1 MKKIGVVLFTSD
13 LRLHDNTTLV
23 QAIKE
28 NDEVIP
34 LFCWDEAYMKS
45 EQLGFNRM
53 GKIRRGFLHKV
64 LEDLHL
70 NLKSIG
76 GYLLVKKGNQ
86 LDVIQELLSRYAIFK
101 VYTKKQVGIEEKRE
115 NDRLKSLLLTNGVD
129 FEEYSTS
136 TMYHP
141 SDLPFSMSSIPEVFT
156 KFRKIVEKEASVR
169 QPLSAPKVIA
179 CPIISNDLQELT
191 SLKETI
197 KLDQRNSLPKM
208 GGESAALDHL
218 NYYLFEEQHILH
230 YKETRN
236 QLRGIEFSSKLS
248 QWLALGCI
256 SPKFIYH
263 QVKRFEQEVE
273 ANDSSYWLIFELLW
287 RDFFR
292 FSFKKNPLAYYQ
304 LHGILGESDRK
315 PTRNKQAIDSWING
329 ETQNDFVNAA
339 MKELKATGWTS
350 NRMRQILA
358 SYFIYDL
365 EQDWRVGAAYFE
377 SQLIDY
383 DVSSNWGNWTYI
395 AGVGNDPRAG
405 RKFNTEKQEEQYD
418 KDKNYQKLW
427 ASRCSKIS

>member
-1 MKKIGVVLFTSD
+1 MKKIGIVLFTSD
-13 LRLHDNTTLV
+13 LRLHDNQTLV
-23 QAIKE
+23 EAIKE

-34 LFCWDEAYMKS
+34 LFCWDEAYMNS

-86 LDVIQELLSRYAIFK
+86 ADVIQELLSRYAIFK
-101 VYTKKQVGIEEKRE
+101 VYTKKQVGIEEKLE
-115 NDRLKSLLLTNGVD
+115 NERFKNLLLTKGVD

-169 QPLSAPKVIA
+169 QPLPAPKAIT
-179 CPIISNDLQELT
+179 CPIISNDLQELN

-208 GGESAALDHL
+208 GGESVALAHL
-218 NYYLFEEQHILH
+218 SYYLFESQHILH

-236 QLRGIEFSSKLS
+236 QLLGIEFSSKLS

-263 QVKRFEQEVE
+263 EVKRFEQEVE
-273 ANDSSYWLIFELLW
+273 ANDSTYWLIFELLW

-315 PTRNKQAIDSWING
+315 PTRNKQAIDPWING

-350 NRMRQILA
+350 NRMRQIVA

-365 EQDWRVGAAYFE
+365 EQDWRVGATYFE

-383 DVSSNWGNWTYI
+383 DVSSNWGNWAYI

-418 KDKNYQKLW
+418 KEKRYQKIW
-427 ASRCSKIS
+427 N

>member
-1 MKKIGVVLFTSD
+1 MKKIGIVLFTSD

-53 GKIRRGFLHKV
+53 DKIRRGFLHKV

-86 LDVIQELLSRYAIFK
+86 ADVIQELLSRYAIFK

-115 NDRLKSLLLTNGVD
+115 NERLKSLLLTKGVD

-169 QPLSAPKVIA
+169 QPLSAPKAIT
-179 CPIISNDLQELT
+179 CPIISNDLQELN

-197 KLDQRNSLPKM
+197 KLDKRNSLPKM
-208 GGESAALDHL
+208 GGESVALAHL
-218 NYYLFEEQHILH
+218 SYYLFEAQHILH

-236 QLRGIEFSSKLS
+236 QLLGIEFSSKLS
-248 QWLALGCI
+248 HWLALGCL

-263 QVKRFEQEVE
+263 EVKRFEQEVKE
-273 ANDSSYWLIFELLW
+273 NDSTYWLIFELLW

-292 FSFKKNPLAYYQ
+292 FSFKKHPLAYYQ

-350 NRMRQILA
+350 NRMRQIVA

-383 DVSSNWGNWTYI
+383 DVSSNWGNWAYI

-418 KDKNYQKLW
+418 KEKRYQKIW
-427 ASRCSKIS
+427 N